1 MEWGGDDLFAQRDA
15 AARADGDSWVAG
27 LLDGVRPPGPAA
39 KPASGRP
46 QEASA
51 FPELSDAGPD
61 AVEDALALV
70 ADPIGRDVVQ
80 EPSGRRTWP
89 WIVSAA
95 VVIAAVACIILALA
109 GAGVSQARTDAASA
123 ADGLGKADHQASV
136 FLDAHSASELHEP
149 GLWHDLSS
157 RRKANQSLLG
167 QDVSSMDADTARGFA
182 SRAGEAE
189 AATTRLTVR
198 ARKSLTEKRDADAA
212 DALADAVTSARGLL
226 GSTVEDDDTRS
237 SITALRAIVDEA
249 GHLDASSGAE
259 RLDAMRSRVDKAR
272 DALSDAVSVQ
282 SRRAQE
288 KAQQEKAQQ
297 EQAQTQ
303 EQEQQPV
310 QPAPQ
315 SGSTGSNGS
324 GPSAGSGQ
332 QQSGS
337 SGWSVPAPDDGS
349 GFPGSDPTL

>member
-1 MEWGGDDLFAQRDA
+1 
-15 AARADGDSWVAG
+15 
-27 LLDGVRPPGPAA
+27 
-39 KPASGRP
+39 
-46 QEASA
+46 
-51 FPELSDAGPD
+51 
-61 AVEDALALV
+61 
-70 ADPIGRDVVQ
+70 
-80 EPSGRRTWP
+80 
-89 WIVSAA
+89 
-95 VVIAAVACIILALA
+95 
-109 GAGVSQARTDAASA
+109 
-123 ADGLGKADHQASV
+123 
-136 FLDAHSASELHEP
+136 
-149 GLWHDLSS
+149 
-157 RRKANQSLLG
+157 
-167 QDVSSMDADTARGFA
+167 MDADTARGFV

-212 DALADAVTSARGLL
+212 DALADAVASARGLL

-282 SRRAQE
+282 SRHAQE

-297 EQAQTQ
+297 EQAQ
-303 EQEQQPV
+303 EQAQQPV

-315 SGSTGSNGS
+315 SGSAGSNGS